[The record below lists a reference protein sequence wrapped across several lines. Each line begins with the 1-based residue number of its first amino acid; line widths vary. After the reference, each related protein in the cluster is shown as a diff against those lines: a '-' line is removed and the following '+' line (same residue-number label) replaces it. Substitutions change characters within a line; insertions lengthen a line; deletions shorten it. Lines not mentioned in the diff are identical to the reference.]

1 MNEIRIYLDMDG
13 TFADLYAVEGW
24 LEMLRAYDPTPYAKA
39 KPIVRMA
46 TLAYYINALRALGV
60 KVGIISWL
68 SKTTTAEYNAEVAE
82 VKRKWLAK
90 HLPSVEFDEIH
101 IVEYGT
107 PKWSV
112 VEKVGYLADDELRN
126 REDWEAHGGMAVDA
140 VDLLDLLRTIKKGLE

>member
-24 LEMLRAYDPTPYAKA
+24 LEMLRAYDSTPYAKA
-39 KPIVRMA
+39 KPMVHMSTMA
-46 TLAYYINALRALGV
+46 RHINALRALGV
-60 KVGIISWL
+60 KVGVISWL
-68 SKTTTAEYNAEVAE
+68 SKTATEEYNAEVAA

-101 IVEYGT
+101 IVPYGT

-112 VEKVGYLADDELRN
+112 ADALGILVDDEERN
-126 REDWEAHGGMAVDA
+126 RNDWVKNGGVAVDA
-140 VDLLDLLRTIKKGLE
+140 KYILDLFRLIKEGL

>member
-24 LEMLRAYDPTPYAKA
+24 LEMLRAYDSTPYAKA
-39 KPIVRMA
+39 KPIVHMSTMA
-46 TLAYYINALRALGV
+46 RHINALRALGV
-60 KVGIISWL
+60 KVGVISWL
-68 SKTTTAEYNAEVAE
+68 SKTATEEYNAEVAA

-101 IVEYGT
+101 IVPYGT

-112 VEKVGYLADDELRN
+112 ADALGILVDDEERN
-126 REDWEAHGGMAVDA
+126 RNEWVRNGGVAVDA
-140 VDLLDLLRTIKKGLE
+140 KYILDLFRLIKEGL

>member
-24 LEMLRAYDPTPYAKA
+24 LEMLESHNPTPYAKA
-39 KPIVRMA
+39 KPMVHMA
-46 TLAYYINALRALGV
+46 TMARYINALRKQGV
-60 KVGIISWL
+60 KVCVLSWL
-68 SKTTTAEYNAEVAE
+68 AKNATDAYNAEVAE

-101 IVEYGT
+101 IVEYGA

-112 VEKVGYLADDELRN
+112 VEKIGYLVDDELRN

>member
-24 LEMLRAYDPTPYAKA
+24 LEMLRAYDSTPYAKA
-39 KPIVRMA
+39 KPMVHMSTMA
-46 TLAYYINALRALGV
+46 RHINALRALGV
-60 KVGIISWL
+60 KVGVISWL
-68 SKTTTAEYNAEVAE
+68 SKTATEEYNAEVAA

-101 IVEYGT
+101 IVPYGT

-112 VEKVGYLADDELRN
+112 ADALGILVDDEERN
-126 REDWEAHGGMAVDA
+126 RNEWVKNGGVAVDA
-140 VDLLDLLRTIKKGLE
+140 KYILDLFRLIKEGL

>member
-24 LEMLRAYDPTPYAKA
+24 LEMLRAYDSTPYAKA
-39 KPIVRMA
+39 KPMVHMSTMA
-46 TLAYYINALRALGV
+46 RHINALRALGV
-60 KVGIISWL
+60 KVGVISWL
-68 SKTTTAEYNAEVAE
+68 SKTATDEYNAEVAA

-101 IVEYGT
+101 IVPYGT

-112 VEKVGYLADDELRN
+112 ADALGILVDDEERN
-126 REDWEAHGGMAVDA
+126 RNEWVKNGGVAVDA
-140 VDLLDLLRTIKKGLE
+140 KYILDLFRLIKEGL

>member
-24 LEMLRAYDPTPYAKA
+24 LEMLTAHDSTPYAKA
-39 KPIVRMA
+39 KPMVHMSTMA
-46 TLAYYINALRALGV
+46 RHINELRKLGV
-60 KVGIISWL
+60 KVGVISWL
-68 SKTTTAEYNAEVAE
+68 SKTATDEYNAEVAA

-101 IVEYGT
+101 IVPYGT

-112 VEKVGYLADDELRN
+112 ADVLGILVDDEDKN
-126 REDWEAHGGMAVDA
+126 RQEWVKNGGVAVNA
-140 VDLLDLLRTIKKGLE
+140 KYMLDLFRLIKEGL